1 MGDAERQI
9 LALPLRDGGLG
20 LTNPQETDK
29 TEYKHSTQIAA
40 KLTDKIYN
48 QNLDYNPSDQQ
59 YTRHTKN
66 RTRHENTNAKIALM
80 NYY

>member
-1 MGDAERQI
+1 MGDAESQI
-9 LALPLRDGGLG
+9 LALPLRHGGLG